1 MNLHTN
7 LGLVGTRTRPVHEEA
22 ACYFHQVKKN
32 VSEIVGECA
41 LKWRVLLC
49 TSVND
54 IWKGGLGCCLDWI
67 RDK

>member
-1 MNLHTN
+1 
-7 LGLVGTRTRPVHEEA
+7 VHEEA
-22 ACYFHQVKKN
+22 ACYFHQVKNN

-41 LKWRVLLC
+41 LKWTVFFC

-67 RDK
+67 CDK